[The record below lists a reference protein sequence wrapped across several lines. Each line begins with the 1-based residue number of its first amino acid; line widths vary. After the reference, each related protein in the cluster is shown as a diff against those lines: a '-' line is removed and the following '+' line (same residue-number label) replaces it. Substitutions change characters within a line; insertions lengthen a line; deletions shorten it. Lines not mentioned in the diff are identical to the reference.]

1 MKIVKQNETYTISDN
16 TESGWVM
23 SGSASKDVNGSLNIN
38 FNVDKPGELSENV
51 GDCAYSSG
59 VDHDRVMVSY
69 NVSEA
74 NRDAFVAYT
83 DVVIDT
89 VLDHFK
95 QVP

>member
-1 MKIVKQNETYTISDN
+1 MNIVKQNETYAISDS

-51 GDCAYSSG
+51 GDCTYSSG
-59 VDHDRVMVSY
+59 VDNDRVMVNY

-95 QVP
+95 QIP